1 MSHRPPDRSL
11 LEDMLD
17 CVQKV
22 QRFVSDVS
30 EDAFLQD
37 ERTQSAVIHGLIVIG
52 EIASRTSDECREAL
66 PQLPW
71 HEVRGM
77 RNRLAHD
84 YMGVD
89 VDEVWWTVTIDLPQ
103 LERTLLVALG
113 RG

>member
-1 MSHRPPDRSL
+1 MSLRPPDRSL

-17 CVQKV
+17 WAQKV

-30 EDAFLQD
+30 DDAFLED

-52 EIASRTSDECREAL
+52 EIASRISDETREAL

-84 YMGVD
+84 YLGID
-89 VDEVWWTVTIDLPQ
+89 VDEVWRTATADLPE
-103 LERTLLVALG
+103 LERRLLVALG

>member
-1 MSHRPPDRSL
+1 
-11 LEDMLD
+11 MLD
-17 CVQKV
+17 WAQKV
-22 QRFVSDVS
+22 PRFVSDVS

-52 EIASRTSDECREAL
+52 EIASRTSDETREAL

-84 YMGVD
+84 YLGVD
-89 VDEVWWTVTIDLPQ
+89 VDEIWRTAIVDLPE
-103 LERTLLVALG
+103 LERRLLIALG